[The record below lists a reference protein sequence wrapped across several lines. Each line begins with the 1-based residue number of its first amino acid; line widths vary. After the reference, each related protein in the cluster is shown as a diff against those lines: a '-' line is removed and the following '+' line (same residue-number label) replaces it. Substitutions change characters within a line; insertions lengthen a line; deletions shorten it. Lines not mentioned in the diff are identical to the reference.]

1 MRIPR
6 TGALV
11 LACAATVA
19 GCRGEMNATLTD
31 RPTLT
36 FEQITPAQ
44 WERLANSRILF
55 AHQSVGGN
63 VLDGVADILRERSD
77 IGLNVVEIKNKAQ
90 VNGPAFYHAV
100 VGRNGEPSS
109 KLNAFNELVSEVGDS
124 GIALLKYCYAD
135 FSHGTDANQLF
146 EEYRHTVASIRARHP
161 RLQIVHVTVP
171 LVTDAGTLRHFA
183 AVVRSKP
190 PARDVNFIRH
200 QYNELMRRTY
210 QGKEPIF
217 DLARLESTNV
227 DGTPIGFRYKGQR
240 VDALAPAWTTDGG
253 HLNEAARRQFAKT
266 LLVTLASVYDEAS

>member
-1 MRIPR
+1 MRFPR
-6 TGALV
+6 TGALA
-11 LACAATVA
+11 LACAAAVA

-31 RPTLT
+31 TPILT
-36 FEQITPAQ
+36 FDQITPDQ
-44 WERLANSRILF
+44 WGRLANTRVFF

-63 VLDGVADILRERSD
+63 LLDGIADILRERSD
-77 IGLNVVEIKNKAQ
+77 IGLNIVEIKNKTQ

-100 VGRNGEPSS
+100 VGRNGEPST
-109 KLNAFNELVSEVGDS
+109 KLRAFNEMVAEVGDS

-135 FSHGTDANQLF
+135 FSHGTDATQLF
-146 EEYRHTVASIRARHP
+146 EEYRQTVASIRAQHP

-190 PARDVNFIRH
+190 PAREVNFIRH

-227 DGTPIGFRYKGQR
+227 DGNPVGFRYKGER
-240 VDALAPAWTTDGG
+240 VQALAPAWTTDGG
-253 HLNEAARRQFAKT
+253 HLNETARRRIAKAF
-266 LLVTLASVYDEAS
+266 LVTLVTIYDEAS